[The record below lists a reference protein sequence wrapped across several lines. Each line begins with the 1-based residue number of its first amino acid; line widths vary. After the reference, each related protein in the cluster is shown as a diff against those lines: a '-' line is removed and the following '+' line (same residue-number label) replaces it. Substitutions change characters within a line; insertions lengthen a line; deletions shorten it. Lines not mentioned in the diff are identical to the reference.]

1 MKIAVYPGSFDPIT
15 FGHLDVI
22 KRARKIV
29 DLLYVAVTEN
39 PVKEPIFSVAERVEL
54 LKEITKDIDGIKIDR
69 FDGLLIDYAN
79 KIKAQAIIRGLRAVS
94 DFEYEFQMA
103 LTNRKLSDNIETIF
117 MMPSASYSYLSS
129 TMIKE
134 IAKFG
139 GDLSSFVPQV
149 VIEKIRGKYKK

>member
-1 MKIAVYPGSFDPIT
+1 MKIAVYPGSFDPVT

-39 PVKEPIFSVAERVEL
+39 PVKEPIFSVPERVEL
-54 LKEITKDIDGIKIDR
+54 LKEVTRDIDGVKIDR
-69 FDGLLIDYAN
+69 FDGLLIHYAN
-79 KIKAQAIIRGLRAVS
+79 KINAEAIIRGLRAVS

-117 MMPSASYSYLSS
+117 MMPSESYSYLSS

-134 IAKFG
+134 IAKLG
-139 GDLSSFVPQV
+139 GDLSHFVPQV
-149 VIEKIRGKYKK
+149 VIEKIKKKYKE